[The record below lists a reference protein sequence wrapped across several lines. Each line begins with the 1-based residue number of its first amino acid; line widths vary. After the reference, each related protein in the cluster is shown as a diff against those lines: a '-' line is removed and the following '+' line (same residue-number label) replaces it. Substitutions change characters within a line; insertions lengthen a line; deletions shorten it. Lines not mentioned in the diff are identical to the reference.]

1 MSSHASDT
9 PVILPLGLT
18 ALIVRFGL
26 KARPEL
32 TVAVRAFV
40 ADLERDPIEGVTQ
53 VAGSLTTVMVD
64 SLGGSAV
71 REKIKAEVQARLS
84 SRDWSAVP
92 RPDPLRR
99 WTIPIA
105 FGHDFGPDLTK
116 AATAAGLTEDRAIA
130 DLCAQD
136 LEVLTL
142 GFAPGQAYL
151 GFLNE
156 NWNIPRMSEINP
168 SVPAG
173 ALILAIR
180 QVIIFTNENP
190 TGWHHIGQSGFLPF
204 ALERAEPILLRAGDE
219 LRFEPVAADVM
230 TSILADN
237 PDGLGRAK
245 LEVLR

>member
-1 MSSHASDT
+1 MSTST
-9 PVILPLGLT
+9 PEQPVILPLGLT
-18 ALIVRFGL
+18 SLIVRFGL
-26 KARPEL
+26 TARPEL

-40 ADLERDPIEGVTQ
+40 ADLTSDPIAGVAQ
-53 VAGSLTTVMVD
+53 VAGSLTTVMVEVDGD
-64 SLGGSAV
+64 SAA
-71 REKIKAEVQARLS
+71 RARVQEALQKRLDA
-84 SRDWSAVP
+84 RDWSKVK

-105 FGHDFGPDLTK
+105 FGDAYGPDLTK
-116 AATAAGLTEDRAIA
+116 AARAAGLYDTDAVAE
-130 DLCAQD
+130 LCAQEV
-136 LEVLTL
+136 EVLTL

-151 GFLNE
+151 GFLPE
-156 NWNIPRMSEINP
+156 RWDIPRMSAINP

-204 ALERAEPILLRAGDE
+204 ALDRAEPILLRAGDV
-219 LRFEPVAADVM
+219 LRFESVASSEM
-230 TSILADN
+230 TTILAEN
-237 PDGLGRAK
+237 ADGLGRAK

>member
-1 MSSHASDT
+1 MSTST
-9 PVILPLGLT
+9 PEQPVILPLGLT
-18 ALIVRFGL
+18 SLIVRFGL
-26 KARPEL
+26 TARPEL

-40 ADLERDPIEGVTQ
+40 ADLTSDPIAGVAQ
-53 VAGSLTTVMVD
+53 VAGSLTTVMVEVD
-64 SLGGSAV
+64 GDSAV
-71 REKIKAEVQARLS
+71 RAGVTKALQERLDA
-84 SRDWSAVP
+84 RDWSKVT

-105 FGHDFGPDLTK
+105 FGDAYGPDLTK
-116 AATAAGLTEDRAIA
+116 AAGATGLSDTDAVAE
-130 DLCAQD
+130 LCAQEV
-136 LEVLTL
+136 EVLTL

-151 GFLNE
+151 GFLPE
-156 NWNIPRMSEINP
+156 RWDIPRMSAINP

-204 ALERAEPILLRAGDE
+204 ALDRTEPILLRAGDV
-219 LRFEPVAADVM
+219 LRFEAVASSEMA
-230 TSILADN
+230 SILADN
-237 PDGLGRAK
+237 ADGLGRAK

>member
-1 MSSHASDT
+1 MSTST
-9 PVILPLGLT
+9 PEQPVILPLGLT
-18 ALIVRFGL
+18 SLIVRFGL
-26 KARPEL
+26 TARPEL

-40 ADLERDPIEGVTQ
+40 ADLTSDPIAGVAQ
-53 VAGSLTTVMVD
+53 VAGSLTTVMVEVD
-64 SLGGSAV
+64 GGSAA
-71 REKIKAEVQARLS
+71 RARVQEALQKRLDA
-84 SRDWSAVP
+84 RDWSKAA

-105 FGHDFGPDLTK
+105 FGDACGPDLTK
-116 AATAAGLTEDRAIA
+116 AAGAAGLSDTDAVAE
-130 DLCAQD
+130 LCAQEV
-136 LEVLTL
+136 EVLTL

-151 GFLNE
+151 GFLPE
-156 NWNIPRMSEINP
+156 RWDIPRMSAINP

-204 ALERAEPILLRAGDE
+204 ALDRAEPILLRAGDV
-219 LRFEPVAADVM
+219 LRFEAVASSEMA
-230 TSILADN
+230 SIVADN
-237 PDGLGRAK
+237 ADGLGRAK

>member
-1 MSSHASDT
+1 MSTST
-9 PVILPLGLT
+9 PEQPVILPLGLT
-18 ALIVRFGL
+18 SLIVRFGL
-26 KARPEL
+26 TARPEL

-40 ADLERDPIEGVTQ
+40 ADLTSDPIAGAAQ
-53 VAGSLTTVMVD
+53 VAGSLTTVMVEVDGD
-64 SLGGSAV
+64 SAAHA
-71 REKIKAEVQARLS
+71 RVQEALQKRLDA
-84 SRDWSAVP
+84 RDWSKVA

-105 FGHDFGPDLTK
+105 FGDAYGPDLTK
-116 AATAAGLTEDRAIA
+116 ASGAAGLSDTDAVAE
-130 DLCAQD
+130 LCAQEV
-136 LEVLTL
+136 EVLTL

-151 GFLNE
+151 GFLPE
-156 NWNIPRMSEINP
+156 RWDIPRMSAINP

-204 ALERAEPILLRAGDE
+204 ALDRAEPILLRAGDV
-219 LRFEPVAADVM
+219 LRFEAVASSEMA
-230 TSILADN
+230 TILDDN
-237 PDGLGRAK
+237 ADGLGRAK